1 MITFSGTI
9 TKYFRNEIF
18 LRASTNI
25 LGHPN
30 ESRAQVLRGL
40 NYRVS
45 NFMPKTQLLRLLRF
59 AVDSDDR
66 QHDPR
71 SPPLR

>member
-1 MITFSGTI
+1 
-9 TKYFRNEIF
+9 
-18 LRASTNI
+18 
-25 LGHPN
+25 
-30 ESRAQVLRGL
+30 VLRGL